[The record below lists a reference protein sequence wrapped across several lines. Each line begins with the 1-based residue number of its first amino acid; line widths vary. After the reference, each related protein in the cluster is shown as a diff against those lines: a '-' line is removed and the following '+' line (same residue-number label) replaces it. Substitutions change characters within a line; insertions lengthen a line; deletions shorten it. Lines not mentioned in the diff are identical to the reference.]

1 MFATKVSTESPE
13 SRATWTER
21 INVSNGDDEIKGTEV
36 VEVVDD
42 IVDGKEVGNKDE
54 GGEEEKREGACR
66 STRAKG
72 SPKAS
77 SPLSRMAKQQST
89 EKKLRGLNVRINR
102 TGIS

>member
-21 INVSNGDDEIKGTEV
+21 MNVSKEDVESKGVGV
-36 VEVVDD
+36 VEMVAEVVDGKG
-42 IVDGKEVGNKDE
+42 VDNEDE

-72 SPKAS
+72 SPKRS
-77 SPLSRMAKQQST
+77 SPLSRMANSKT
-89 EKKLRGLNVRINR
+89 KRN
-102 TGIS
+102 

>member
-21 INVSNGDDEIKGTEV
+21 INISNGDDEIKGTVV
-36 VEVVDD
+36 VEVADD

-89 EKKLRGLNVRINR
+89 RKRN
-102 TGIS
+102 

>member
-13 SRATWTER
+13 SRAIWTER
-21 INVSNGDDEIKGTEV
+21 MNVSNGDVEGKGAEV

-54 GGEEEKREGACR
+54 GSEEEKREGACR

-72 SPKAS
+72 SPKTS
-77 SPLSRMAKQQST
+77 SPLSRMAKQQI
-89 EKKLRGLNVRINR
+89 EKKLNGLCAKINR
-102 TGIS
+102 RGIS